1 MPEPSFRRA
10 SARRLLS
17 ITACVAAVAGLSLT
31 AVSASA
37 AEPTTAIPH
46 SKPAWVAKAAK
57 SGTPATTATTSLRV
71 YLAPKGGIDALK
83 ADALA
88 VSTPGSATYRH
99 FITPAQYRA
108 RYAPSTATVQSVE
121 TYLRSAGLT
130 VTGVEASNRWISL
143 TGDVATAQ
151 KAFHTTIGRFKHN
164 GRTVQAPAAA
174 LSLPSSIAS
183 LVSTVTGL
191 DTTPRLVKP
200 TAATPVPPGAGFR
213 NARPCSID
221 YGQVAAKY
229 KADFKTPLPKFQGKT
244 IPYSPCGYTGP
255 QLRAAYEGSTTLD
268 GSGVTVAITDA
279 YASPTI
285 AADANTYASNH
296 GDGGYAGGQLTQV
309 TPAAKK
315 YTDTDTLRRVRLVRR
330 GDARRRGRARHGSGC
345 EHPLLRRDE
354 LQRQRPPDRAGER
367 RGRQQGEPRLQLVGR
382 RRGGRVG
389 RLDQRVRAGVPPG
402 HHAGHLLPVQLR

>member
-191 DTTPRLVKP
+191 DTTPRLVE
-200 TAATPVPPGAGFR
+200 ADRRHAG
-213 NARPCSID
+213 P
-221 YGQVAAKY
+221 
-229 KADFKTPLPKFQGKT
+229 
-244 IPYSPCGYTGP
+244 
-255 QLRAAYEGSTTLD
+255 
-268 GSGVTVAITDA
+268 
-279 YASPTI
+279 
-285 AADANTYASNH
+285 
-296 GDGGYAGGQLTQV
+296 
-309 TPAAKK
+309 
-315 YTDTDTLRRVRLVRR
+315 
-330 GDARRRGRARHGSGC
+330 ARRRI
-345 EHPLLRRDE
+345 P
-354 LQRQRPPDRAGER
+354 QRPTVLHRLRAGR
-367 RGRQQGEPRLQLVGR
+367 REVQGGLQ
-382 RRGGRVG
+382 
-389 RLDQRVRAGVPPG
+389 DAPAEVPGQDDPV
-402 HHAGHLLPVQLR
+402 LPVRLHRPAAARRV